1 MTKVSFLLLTSLC
14 LTACGDDTPPTASA
28 STVQTTPRK
37 PLCEIDDNS
46 IGGIPLGT
54 TLNEVRQL
62 FPNAVITSTQDDD
75 GTVLTSIKM
84 NDKVEVFA
92 STEEDKDDSP
102 ISYLETL
109 SRACQ
114 THEGVHPEMLVND
127 VTKKYG
133 AVEQVMLS
141 EMEARQTVEFAA
153 QPPEISFR
161 LDDTGIFDEKD
172 KTYPQISTAYQDNA
186 RIISISVMDLP
197 PEDEADKSTP

>member
-1 MTKVSFLLLTSLC
+1 MA
-14 LTACGDDTPPTASA
+14 ACSDNSTPPAAASA
-28 STVQTTPRK
+28 VAAPRK

-62 FPNAVITSTQDDD
+62 FPQAVITPTQDAD
-75 GTVLTSIKM
+75 GAILNSIKI
-84 NDKVEVFA
+84 NDNVEVFA

-114 THEGVHPEMLVND
+114 TPEGVRPEMLVND

-133 AVEQVMLS
+133 VVEQVMLS
-141 EMEARQTVEFAA
+141 ELEARQTVEFAA
-153 QPPEISFR
+153 QPPEFSFR
-161 LDDTGIFDEKD
+161 IDDTGIFDEKD

-186 RIISISVMDLP
+186 RIISISVIDLP
-197 PEDEADKSTP
+197 PEETTASVAQ

>member
-1 MTKVSFLLLTSLC
+1 MA
-14 LTACGDDTPPTASA
+14 ACGDNSAPPAAASA
-28 STVQTTPRK
+28 VAAPRK

-62 FPNAVITSTQDDD
+62 FPQAVITPTKDAD
-75 GTVLTSIKM
+75 GAILNSIKI
-84 NDKVEVFA
+84 NDNVEVFA

-114 THEGVHPEMLVND
+114 TPEGVRPEMLVND

-133 AVEQVMLS
+133 VVEQVMLS
-141 EMEARQTVEFAA
+141 ELEARQTVEFAA
-153 QPPEISFR
+153 QPPEFSFR
-161 LDDTGIFDEKD
+161 IDDTGIFDEKD

-186 RIISISVMDLP
+186 RIISISVIDLP
-197 PEDEADKSTP
+197 PEDTTASATQ

>member
-1 MTKVSFLLLTSLC
+1 MA
-14 LTACGDDTPPTASA
+14 ACGDNSTPPAAA
-28 STVQTTPRK
+28 STVAAPRK

-62 FPNAVITSTQDDD
+62 FPKAVITPTQDAD
-75 GTVLTSIKM
+75 GAILNSIKI

-109 SRACQ
+109 SAACQ
-114 THEGVHPEMLVND
+114 TPEGVRPEMLVND

-133 AVEQVMLS
+133 VVEQVMLS
-141 EMEARQTVEFAA
+141 ELEARQTVEFAA
-153 QPPEISFR
+153 QPPEFSFR
-161 LDDTGIFDEKD
+161 IDDTGIFDEKD

-186 RIISISVMDLP
+186 RIISISVIDLP
-197 PEDEADKSTP
+197 PEETTASAAQ